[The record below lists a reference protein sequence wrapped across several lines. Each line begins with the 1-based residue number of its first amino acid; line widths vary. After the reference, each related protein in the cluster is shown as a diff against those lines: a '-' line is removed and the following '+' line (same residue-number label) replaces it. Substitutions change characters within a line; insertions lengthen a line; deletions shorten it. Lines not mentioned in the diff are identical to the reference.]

1 MSFSSPLGPRLWR
14 RPSGVPALVATGVGV
29 SAIGL
34 GLLVPTVGD
43 LVFSSSQAGVV
54 AGVVLVGAAASPLL
68 ARLRRDRLDAAGLYG
83 LATATFLGL
92 TSLAWVGEPTRPG
105 PGLDQEAIAGALRLV
120 AAGLL
125 AFWLGSRLLGPAQPP
140 APIAMRPADRPSV
153 AALVATYS
161 VSLAAVLATF
171 ALGAYG
177 YISDPAALAS
187 TLPFAAVLGLLATL
201 GDLVLVAT
209 IVSYLRT
216 RDRRLLP
223 LLVGLIV
230 IQMAIGFVGGN
241 KKVIM
246 LPLAFLL
253 VGWIAAKRRLPVAAI
268 VGSVALLLFVIVPIN
283 QDYRAAV
290 RGEQQAPEE
299 ALAAALVQFDPVRA
313 VGNAGDYVLT
323 RFRSIDS
330 VALIQMQTPSPFP
343 YAGGEKYILLPLILT
358 VPRVVWPEK
367 PVLNDAAQFTQT
379 YRQAPSEIRSSTQLT
394 QIGDLYR
401 NFGSLGVVIGLFL
414 VGLVV
419 AGLTALHRR
428 LASPRSE
435 LVYLF
440 AIVTVVSYVDADLP
454 LLMATATRNIALAAG
469 VAWLLL
475 PGRSGP
481 PGYRR
486 LLLGGRRA
494 DASTPTGHSA

>member
-14 RPSGVPALVATGVGV
+14 RPSAVTALVATGAGV

-68 ARLRRDRLDAAGLYG
+68 ARLRCDRLDAAGLYG

-125 AFWLGSRLLGPAQPP
+125 AFWLGSRLLGPARPP
-140 APIAMRPADRPSV
+140 PPIVMRPADRPSV
-153 AALVATYS
+153 AALVAIYS
-161 VSLAAVLATF
+161 VSLLAVLATF

-177 YISDPAALAS
+177 YISDPDARAS
-187 TLPFAAVLGLLATL
+187 TLPFAAGLSLLATL
-201 GDLVLVAT
+201 GDLVLVVT
-209 IVSYLRT
+209 IISYLRT
-216 RDRRLLP
+216 RDGRLLP
-223 LLVGLIV
+223 LLVGLIL
-230 IQMAIGFVGGN
+230 IQMAVGFVGGN
-241 KKVIM
+241 KTITM

-253 VGWIAAKRRLPVAAI
+253 AGWIAAKQRLPVAAI
-268 VGSVALLLFVIVPIN
+268 AGAAALLLFVIVPVN

-299 ALAAALVQFDPVRA
+299 ALIAALVQLDPVRA

-343 YAGGEKYILLPLILT
+343 YAGGEKYILLPLIIT
-358 VPRVVWPEK
+358 VPRLVWPDK
-367 PVLNDAAQFTQT
+367 PELTDAGLFTYT
-379 YRQAPSEIRSSTQLT
+379 YWQAPIKIRSSTQLT

-414 VGLVV
+414 VGIVV
-419 AGLTALHRR
+419 AGLTVMHRR

-440 AIVTVVSYVDADLP
+440 AIVTVVSYVEADLP
-454 LLMATATRNIALAAG
+454 LLVATATRELALAAG

-486 LLLGGRRA
+486 LIGGRRG
-494 DASTPTGHSA
+494 DASTPTAQSA